1 MACPIF
7 NAQEKESYILKI
19 NWIVNTFI
27 LNESSKHPKLT
38 LKASSTSSISYSSNR
53 SKYLIN
59 FDLSIV
65 LILQNDSGN
74 YFSST
79 TIVASLTSHVA
90 KKGNLPTHVF
100 INSREDLE
108 HDSIIMCEQIRTIDK
123 SKLIRYLDR
132 LDEYEMVNFLF
143 LLREMSVMQL

>member
-1 MACPIF
+1 MTDVYPMDHVKVKIIIKKSYPMPMACPIF

-65 LILQNDSGN
+65 LICSHIIIESCSRSSRLSIKTCVGKFL
-74 YFSST
+74 FSS
-79 TIVASLTSHVA
+79 
-90 KKGNLPTHVF
+90 N
-100 INSREDLE
+100 
-108 HDSIIMCEQIRTIDK
+108 
-123 SKLIRYLDR
+123 
-132 LDEYEMVNFLF
+132 
-143 LLREMSVMQL
+143 